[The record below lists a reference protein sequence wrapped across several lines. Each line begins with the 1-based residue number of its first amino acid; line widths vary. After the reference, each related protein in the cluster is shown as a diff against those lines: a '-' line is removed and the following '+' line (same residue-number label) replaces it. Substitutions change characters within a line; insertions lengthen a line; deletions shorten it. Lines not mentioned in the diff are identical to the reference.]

1 MTKIR
6 VSTVKRDGSVKKG
19 SVSGSSSSRKSNS
32 SKSSNSSSRRSSSSS
47 SNNLVSERV
56 PVGGGEREF
65 SSDGGRS
72 WSRTRPSSSR
82 RSSSSSSGP
91 TPAKGFTVEATMEDT
106 RTGEITKTVS
116 RADTGRE
123 ISRTTTR
130 KSPQERIR
138 DILEKDREPNQQR
151 LTRED
156 IRSSISRVSN
166 QRAQRRQEI
175 NNLPQLKASDRQ
187 RENTS
192 RARTPFGRALDT
204 AGFIAKSG
212 AQSLSS
218 SAREESSKRD
228 SANRAKVIGLNT
240 GAFVLSSAVSA
251 KEFFIDP
258 LRTPIQ
264 SAKDTVQGLASLGTQ
279 EGRRQFSASAGQFG
293 QRLQSGDPIAAG
305 QVAGAVATPSIP
317 GAALKVA
324 GTTTR
329 AVRLAGK
336 TELPRSRFENPDVIS
351 GKSNMPQARGT
362 QEIVQGFER
371 AGGEVVTFSP
381 QRLGKI
387 NPNTGAPT
395 NNPITGR
402 RQAGD
407 TRKGSFGLEDG
418 GINVAPAGQGT
429 SFFTRIEKV
438 SPETKFTVNP
448 RKIIDSIKSEF
459 RQPTATTFQAQ
470 GISRP
475 PKEALDSPGFEAVKV
490 FQKQLAGSGNV
501 AITKRSL
508 IGQGEIPRQSFTSQR
523 DFTSDFNLQV
533 IRDGQPIKTKEI
545 RKGDILKEAG
555 TREFELTIP
564 QGQKIADRGITGF
577 IKVDRKKVAI
587 RQGELLIDN
596 KVPGNNIPSSAGLKN
611 QRLISTQKIATETSQ
626 LDSSFNNN
634 VKFKSPTSPVGIAG
648 SSLGTISRSA
658 SSGGSSS
665 SLFSSSSSIPRSGSS
680 SVSSSFSGTS
690 PSSSSFSPKGSSP
703 GSSTTG
709 GTSPIGSG
717 GSSGGSSSSSF
728 TGGSSSGF
736 GGSSGGKPPITPSRI
751 RVPSRTEGF
760 KPKSQQAYDVFI
772 REKGKVIKVNKEPLP
787 VNRAKTLGKTIV
799 DNTVAASFEKRIS
812 GKTTMMDRP
821 FVPLGDKFRT
831 RKSKNALQ
839 FVEKN
844 QNRIDTAGEKRGL
857 TTAKYLK
864 RFRL

>member
-1 MTKIR
+1 MTKII
-6 VSTVKRDGSVKKG
+6 VETVRRDGSVVRG
-19 SVSGSSSSRKSNS
+19 SVSGGSSSSSSSSSSSNS
-32 SKSSNSSSRRSSSSS
+32 SSSTVSERVPVGGGTREYSSDGGQTWSSSRPSSSSSSRRSSSSS
-47 SNNLVSERV
+47 
-56 PVGGGEREF
+56 
-65 SSDGGRS
+65 
-72 WSRTRPSSSR
+72 
-82 RSSSSSSGP
+82 RSS
-91 TPAKGFTVEATMEDT
+91 TPAKGFTVEATMENT
-106 RTGEITKTVS
+106 RTGEVTKTVS

-130 KSPQERIR
+130 KSPQERLK
-138 DILEKDREPNQQR
+138 DILEKESKPSNPR

-156 IRSSISRVSN
+156 IRSSISRFSN

-175 NNLPQLKASDRQ
+175 ENLPQLKAY
-187 RENTS
+187 REQDNRST
-192 RARTPFGRALDT
+192 ARTAIGRALDN
-204 AGFIAKSG
+204 ASD
-212 AQSLSS
+212 SL
-218 SAREESSKRD
+218 KRKAFSLAD
-228 SANRAKVIGLNT
+228 SATKEKAKGDSSNQLKVMGLNT

-293 QRLQSGDPIAAG
+293 QRLQAGDPIAAG
-305 QVAGAVATPSIP
+305 QVAGAIAPPSIP

-429 SFFTRIEKV
+429 SYFTRIDKV

-459 RQPTATTFQAQ
+459 RQPTVTTFQAQ

-475 PKEALDSPGFEAVKV
+475 PKQVLDSPGFESVKV
-490 FQKQLAGSGNV
+490 WQQQLAGSGQV

-523 DFTSDFNLQV
+523 DFTSDFNLQA
-533 IRDGQPIKTKEI
+533 IRDGQPIKTREI
-545 RKGDILKEAG
+545 RKGDILREAG

-577 IKVDRKKVAI
+577 IKVDGKKVAV

-596 KVPGNNIPSSAGLKN
+596 KVPGNNIPSSTGLKN
-611 QRLISTQKIATETSQ
+611 QRLISTQKIARETSQ

-634 VKFKSPTSPVGIAG
+634 VKFKSPTAPIGVAG
-648 SSLGTISRSA
+648 SSLGATSRA
-658 SSGGSSS
+658 TSSGGSSS
-665 SLFSSSSSIPRSGSS
+665 SLFSSSSSIPGSGSS

-709 GTSPIGSG
+709 GRSPIGSSFSG
-717 GSSGGSSSSSF
+717 TSSGSSGGSSSSSF

-736 GGSSGGKPPITPSRI
+736 GGSSGGQPPITPSRI
-751 RVPSRTEGF
+751 RVPSRKEGF

-799 DNTVAASFEKRIS
+799 DNTVAASFEKRIA

-831 RKSKNALQ
+831 RKTKNALE
-839 FVEKN
+839 FVEKESA
-844 QNRIDTAGEKRGL
+844 RIDTIGEKRGL